1 MHAFSL
7 LFLGLFL
14 MEEIGRLMNSSLR
27 ITKEEKD
34 VLCLD
39 KTLVEEGES
48 TSRIRLLGKLL
59 TKCSFNT

>member
-1 MHAFSL
+1 
-7 LFLGLFL
+7 

-59 TKCSFNT
+59 TKRSFNT